1 MATRYDQHAY
11 YLALDG
17 GLDQC
22 LHYLTLFDFRG
33 GKAELELLM
42 AIMDSTRALW
52 TVNLAYS
59 SRRMGP
65 QLWHATQEALAGL
78 KLFTIVSNN
87 HTLRN
92 PLLGVTS
99 MYTRQTAGYGW
110 CRSHL
115 F

>member
-65 QLWHATQEALAGL
+65 QLWHATKEALAGL
-78 KLFTIVSNN
+78 KQFTIVSNN

-99 MYTRQTAGYGW
+99 MYTRQTAGY
-110 CRSHL
+110 
-115 F
+115 